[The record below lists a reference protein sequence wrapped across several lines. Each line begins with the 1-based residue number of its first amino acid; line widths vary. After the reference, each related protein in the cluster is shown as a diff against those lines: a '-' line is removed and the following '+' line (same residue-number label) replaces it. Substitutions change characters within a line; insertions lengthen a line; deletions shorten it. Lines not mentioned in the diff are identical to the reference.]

1 MAAVV
6 GATAIGL
13 SPVQPAPALRAAGLP
28 VQAAAEIALT
38 GTSIPWE
45 TIATVATA
53 FANGGSLEAGV
64 TVLLNLVGTEFVK
77 EATPVVTAAAGD
89 VVKYVGTAL
98 AELLSGPDAP
108 QIDVAAIILAATT
121 AINAG
126 NLPGA
131 VQALNSAL
139 SAPLTQISQ
148 VLLTPEFQAFV
159 TGKISGVLGALPE
172 ILRAAVQTVI
182 GIDIKPVIDALSGVL
197 GGLLPAASTLTAT
210 PALSAAAE
218 PSTVVGGWTA
228 VRPVDATEVPAVS
241 VAPEPAAPEE
251 DSAAKAPA
259 GEAAPEAPAGEAA
272 PEAQAASEAVPVDA
286 DPAVEVV
293 EATPAAEVAE
303 IMPSAVP
310 AETVAPV
317 PAETVAPVP
326 NSLAVAPE
334 AAATADPGPAVGT
347 RLAKP
352 GPRGHAAES
361 RAAAAGRG

>member
-1 MAAVV
+1 MDISVRSYLTAGMAAVV
-6 GATAIGL
+6 GATAISL

-28 VQAAAEIALT
+28 AQAAAEIALT

-108 QIDVAAIILAATT
+108 QIDVAAIIVAATT

-159 TGKISGVLGALPE
+159 TGKIGGVLGALPE

-197 GGLLPAASTLTAT
+197 DGLPAASTL
-210 PALSAAAE
+210 PPSRALSAAAE
-218 PSTVVGGWTA
+218 SATVVGGWTA
-228 VRPVDATEVPAVS
+228 VRPVGAAEVPAVS

-259 GEAAPEAPAGEAA
+259 GEAAPEAQAA
-272 PEAQAASEAVPVDA
+272 PEAVPADAA
-286 DPAVEVV
+286 PAVEVV

-303 IMPSAVP
+303 VMPSAVP
-310 AETVAPV
+310 AEV
-317 PAETVAPVP
+317 VAPVP